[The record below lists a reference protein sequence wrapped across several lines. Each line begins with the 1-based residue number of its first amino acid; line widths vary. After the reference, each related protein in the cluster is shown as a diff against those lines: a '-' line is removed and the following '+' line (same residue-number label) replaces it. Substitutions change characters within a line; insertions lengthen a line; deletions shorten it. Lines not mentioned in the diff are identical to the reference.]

1 MHSKLPFAPKDP
13 AKKDYK
19 GKTLGQLSRLDNK
32 YWFGIVKNFK
42 AEPFKGRPPSAESV
56 EFGEAC
62 EAARKHLEEG
72 NTKERNAEADFHEDA
87 DGDRVP
93 F

>member
-1 MHSKLPFAPKDP
+1 MFAKLPFAPKDP

-56 EFGEAC
+56 AFGEAC
-62 EAARKHLEEG
+62 EEAREHLEG
-72 NTKERNAEADFHEDA
+72 SKEDKQRDMDSDHPDDEKL
-87 DGDRVP
+87 P